1 LKMFNP
7 FKAIGDLKSMREQAL
22 KMQQMLAQ
30 EEVTVEKNG
39 VKVVMSGDQK
49 IKELVIDGEEH
60 HRAKEAIAEAIRKS
74 QEIAARK
81 LTEISGGL
89 QGLMGGAEK

>member
-1 LKMFNP
+1 MFNP

>member
-1 LKMFNP
+1 
-7 FKAIGDLKSMREQAL
+7 MREQAL